1 MINLGDKNWG
11 VKDSGL
17 LAYKQV
23 GSKYFNKDFDFTR
36 ASNGTYVDKNGVL
49 QTAELYNLVS
59 YSEDLIG
66 YWSGSGS
73 TFILDE
79 DVISPN
85 KTKNVK
91 KTIVTS
97 SGSFKGLVK
106 NLGSSVA
113 NQTLTIS
120 AFIKKSTTD
129 WAYFYNIGA
138 DGGNNGVW
146 FNITNG
152 TIGTIS
158 NAWSNVQIEDY
169 GDGWYR
175 CSATLTYGAVDA
187 DYIYILMTSAD
198 TSVIADDN
206 DSIYIWGT
214 QLVEGTEARD
224 YQYTNGRVGIPRVDF
239 SDGVGALL
247 LEPQRSNLL
256 LQSNSF
262 DTTWATTN
270 SSVTSGQDGVYGTND
285 AWLLSKSAASG
296 RLYQNL
302 SASGAL
308 TFSVYMKAN
317 ASAWALIQVDGSPNY
332 AYAYLDLQNG
342 TIGSTSSA
350 NIIEG
355 IEDIGNGWHRVFVS
369 LNDVVTRVRIY
380 PADGNGNV
388 GGTSGS
394 IYIQHAQLES
404 GSYPTSII
412 EATTSAVTRIA
423 DVANNCGSEQDFNSE
438 EGVLYLEASALEEG
452 GVHRQIAITDGT
464 FDNYVYLRYSL
475 DGGRFQAYLKSGGGV
490 NDSLS
495 SVANVQTDNNKIALV
510 YKASEFSMWLNGSK
524 VSTTTPN
531 AMPIGLNKLEF
542 ELVTSNP
549 FYGKVRS
556 LKYFPEAL
564 TDEQLQNL
572 TT

>member
-302 SASGAL
+302 SASGVL

-317 ASAWALIQVDGSPNY
+317 ASAWGLIQVDGSPND
-332 AYAYLDLQNG
+332 AYAYVDLQNG
-342 TIGSTSSA
+342 TIGTTSSA

-412 EATTSAVTRIA
+412 ETTTSSVTRIA
-423 DVANNCGSEQDFNSE
+423 DVANNCGSEQDFNN
-438 EGVLYLEASALEEG
+438 EGVLYVEASALYNG
-452 GVHRQIAITDGT
+452 IDGRITISDGT
-464 FDNYVYLRYSL
+464 IDNRISL
-475 DGGRFQAYLKSGGGV
+475 EWDANADTIKGFIGLFGNVDTTNYNQTVMNKVALAYNSSEAKLFV
-490 NDSLS
+490 NG
-495 SVANVQTDNNKIALV
+495 T
-510 YKASEFSMWLNGSK
+510 K
-524 VSTTTPN
+524 VSTDLSSSAISGMDT
-531 AMPIGLNKLEF
+531 LEF
-542 ELVTSNP
+542 SNYTGGNP

-556 LKYFPEAL
+556 VKYFPTAL
-564 TDEQLQNL
+564 TDDELQNL